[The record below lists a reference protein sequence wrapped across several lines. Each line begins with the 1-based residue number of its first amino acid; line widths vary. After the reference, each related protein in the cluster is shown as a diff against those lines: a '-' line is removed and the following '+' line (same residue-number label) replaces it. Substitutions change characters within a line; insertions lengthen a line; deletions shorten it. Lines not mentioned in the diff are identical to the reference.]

1 MWTYYSKVGEFHRL
15 SGETLDYG
23 SYSLAEGLWAEL
35 LGDVWLNLP
44 LGDFGEKIWEVPLVT
59 WWSLILAVSIPVLQ
73 RAEIS
78 CGPHAQQNW
87 EMRIWRKA
95 EQIPTWHNFG
105 RIIMSSYYSYHC
117 SQCWFDVMKEI
128 QMAQRQW
135 WHQLVFTLRTS
146 NLQDGSIESRNFNL
160 LHFSEHINSQ
170 VCGFIFQKC
179 VFIYDYIL
187 SACSYTVPI
196 TFEHVGKL
204 PRGQVGGSAQ
214 GTREL
219 VTLGGSR
226 ITWMFFVLASSR
238 CFLWPHL
245 LASYG
250 LPWWLS
256 GKEHAC
262 QCRKRCFNPCQEDHL
277 EKETATC
284 SSILACKIPWVE
296 EPGGLQS
303 MWSQRVRFNWSN
315 LAGTRGILQ
324 ARILEW
330 VAISSSS
337 GPLFF
342 QNYSLWPIHLGW
354 PCIALPIA
362 WLSYG
367 SPFTMTR
374 LWSMKGL
381 PRYWCFN
388 W

>member
-35 LGDVWLNLP
+35 LGDVWLNLS

-59 WWSLILAVSIPVLQ
+59 WWSLILAVSTPVLQ

-87 EMRIWRKA
+87 ETRIWRKA

-196 TFEHVGKL
+196 TF
-204 PRGQVGGSAQ
+204 
-214 GTREL
+214 
-219 VTLGGSR
+219 
-226 ITWMFFVLASSR
+226 
-238 CFLWPHL
+238 
-245 LASYG
+245 
-250 LPWWLS
+250 
-256 GKEHAC
+256 
-262 QCRKRCFNPCQEDHL
+262 
-277 EKETATC
+277 
-284 SSILACKIPWVE
+284 
-296 EPGGLQS
+296 
-303 MWSQRVRFNWSN
+303 
-315 LAGTRGILQ
+315 
-324 ARILEW
+324 
-330 VAISSSS
+330 
-337 GPLFF
+337 
-342 QNYSLWPIHLGW
+342 
-354 PCIALPIA
+354 
-362 WLSYG
+362 
-367 SPFTMTR
+367 
-374 LWSMKGL
+374 
-381 PRYWCFN
+381 
-388 W
+388 